1 MSDQMTVLFAN
12 EAYYAAFQSG
22 NYETMETLW
31 ARSFPVTCIH
41 PGANNL
47 SGWEL
52 VMESWKSILTND
64 DLVNMEIVNPRANV
78 YGEVAVVVC
87 YEVFQEVTLVATN
100 IFVKEEN
107 HWKMV
112 HHQAG
117 GSPMPPLVDPGY
129 EESTTLQ

>member
-1 MSDQMTVLFAN
+1 MSEQMTVLFAN

-31 ARSFPVTCIH
+31 ARSVPVTCIH

-64 DLVNMEIVNPRANV
+64 DLVDMEIVNPTANV
-78 YGEVAVVVC
+78 YGEIAVVVC

-107 HWKMV
+107 IWKMV

-117 GSPMPPLVDPGY
+117 GSPMPPVEDSGY

>member
-1 MSDQMTVLFAN
+1 MSEQMTVLFAN

-22 NYETMETLW
+22 DFETMETLW
-31 ARSFPVTCIH
+31 ARSVPVTCIH

-64 DLVNMEIVNPRANV
+64 DLVNMEIVNPKANV

-107 HWKMV
+107 IWKMV

-117 GSPMPPLVDPGY
+117 GSPMPPFEDPDY

>member
-1 MSDQMTVLFAN
+1 MSEQMTVLFAN

-31 ARSFPVTCIH
+31 ARSVPVTCIH

-47 SGWEL
+47 LGWEL

-64 DLVNMEIVNPRANV
+64 DLVNMEIVNPKANV

-117 GSPMPPLVDPGY
+117 GSPMPPLEDPGY

>member
-1 MSDQMTVLFAN
+1 MSEQMTVLFAN

-31 ARSFPVTCIH
+31 ARSVPVTCIH

-47 SGWEL
+47 LGWEL

-64 DLVNMEIVNPRANV
+64 DLVHMEIVNPTANV
-78 YGEVAVVVC
+78 YGEIAIVVC

-107 HWKMV
+107 SWKML

-117 GSPMPPLVDPGY
+117 GSPMPLLEDSSY

>member
-1 MSDQMTVLFAN
+1 MSEQMTVLFAN

-31 ARSFPVTCIH
+31 ARSVPVTCIH

-64 DLVNMEIVNPRANV
+64 DLVNMEIVNPKANV

-117 GSPMPPLVDPGY
+117 GSPMPPLEDPGY

>member
-1 MSDQMTVLFAN
+1 MSEQMTVLFAN

-31 ARSFPVTCIH
+31 ARSVPVTCIH

-47 SGWEL
+47 SGREL
-52 VMESWKSILTND
+52 VMESWKSILTNEHLLD
-64 DLVNMEIVNPRANV
+64 MEIVNPTANV
-78 YGEVAVVVC
+78 YGEIAVVVC

-107 HWKMV
+107 TWKMV

-117 GSPMPPLVDPGY
+117 GSPMPPVEDSGY

>member
-1 MSDQMTVLFAN
+1 MSEQMTVLFAN

-31 ARSFPVTCIH
+31 ARSVPVTCIH

-64 DLVNMEIVNPRANV
+64 DLVDMEIVNPTANV
-78 YGEVAVVVC
+78 YGEIAVVVC

-107 HWKMV
+107 IWKMV
-112 HHQAG
+112 HHQAVG
-117 GSPMPPLVDPGY
+117 APMPPVEDSGY